1 MREKIIN
8 HFSRLLL
15 LKLLVYFSVFMYC
28 INTEAIYSYDTYDYL
43 RAMPYRQL
51 GYVLFVKGFGF
62 IFGGF
67 FDYAVVGF
75 QALFSLFAVH
85 YFLKN
90 VSALFSLNLVSKL
103 LLLAIL
109 IFPFFEPLSIAN
121 NICSEGLSYG
131 LYLILITLGINILFN
146 HKLDHIKYF
155 AIIYIALV
163 FVRGQFLFTT
173 LIFAFTYIIV
183 YKTELKSKKHLLNII
198 VLVTVP
204 LVISISERTYHK
216 LKDGVFKATP
226 FSFVNASTAAFYV
239 SNQSDVN
246 FIKNSDDK
254 AIFTL
259 SYKLLEE
266 KKLLLSSQ
274 NNSEQPYMFFH
285 NNMPKICNQTVHV
298 TGINYYQAKD
308 NSIANAYFN
317 IEASCKNI
325 TLTLIKNNFSKWIRF
340 YYANISYGLYSP
352 LLVFVLLFIFIFS
365 FIKMSFTYNK
375 WYGILFLLS
384 SLILANAMLV
394 AFASHSI
401 IRYLFYN
408 YALFFLIVITIQ
420 KLFKHE
426 PKP

>member
-1 MREKIIN
+1 MYTNNPKYNKQQSIA
-8 HFSRLLL
+8 
-15 LKLLVYFSVFMYC
+15 LLVVYC
-28 INTEAIYSYDTYDYL
+28 VVLIFCLSKDAIYSYDTYDYL

-62 IFGGF
+62 IFGSF
-67 FDYAVVGF
+67 FNYAVVGF
-75 QALFSLFAVH
+75 QTVFSLFAVH

-90 VSALFSLNLVSKL
+90 VSALFSLNLVSRL

-121 NICSEGLSYG
+121 NICTEGLSYG
-131 LYLILITLGINILFN
+131 LYLIYIAIGINILFN
-146 HKLDHIKYF
+146 HRLDHIKYF
-155 AIIYIALV
+155 AIIYIILV

-173 LIFAFTYIIV
+173 LIFAFTYAIV
-183 YKTELKSKKHLLNII
+183 YKTELKSKKHILNVII
-198 VLVTVP
+198 LVIVP
-204 LVISISERTYHK
+204 LVISSSERTYHK

-239 SNQSDVN
+239 SNKSDIN
-246 FIKNSDDK
+246 TIKNNNDK
-254 AIFTL
+254 AIFKL
-259 SYKLLEE
+259 SYNVLEE

-274 NNSEQPYMFFH
+274 NNAEHPYLFFH
-285 NNMPKICNQTVHV
+285 KNMPKICNQTVHA
-298 TGINYYQAKD
+298 TGIDYYQALD
-308 NSIANAYFN
+308 SSIANSYFN
-317 IEASCKNI
+317 IETTCKNI

-340 YYANISYGLYSP
+340 YYANISYGFYSP
-352 LLVFVLLFIFIFS
+352 IVLFIILFIFIFS
-365 FIKMSFTYNK
+365 FIKVVFSYNK
-375 WYGILFLLS
+375 WYGVLFLLS

-408 YALFFLIVITIQ
+408 YALFFLIVITIL

-426 PKP
+426 SKP